1 MILESK
7 LHRINV
13 NSRQFYFLKFFE
25 KLKAFS
31 YNNSIHYTLSYSV
44 SISFRLELI
53 EPSAREDFIRSDAV
67 LSLARFERFFSSPHS
82 PSSLLSS
89 PKNKHLSSRR
99 L

>member
-31 YNNSIHYTLSYSV
+31 YNNSIPYTLSYSV

-67 LSLARFERFFSSPHS
+67 LSLAWAFLLI
-82 PSSLLSS
+82 SSLPQLSS
-89 PKNKHLSSRR
+89 LESKK
-99 L
+99 